1 MFAEPRPVTAE
12 GRWRCARHSKITRMR
27 TAQNLVYVAGRI
39 VVALVMTGAQRHQPA
54 GCNIFH
60 VAVERGQHPLCGRGG
75 ERRALRI
82 DKTIDRVDD
91 GSGPE
96 RDGLVECSVD
106 VFGLANVEGLDF
118 DAKSD

>member
-12 GRWRCARHSKITRMR
+12 GRWRRPRHSKITRMR

-60 VAVERGQHPLCGRGG
+60 VAVERGQPPLGGRSG
-75 ERRALRI
+75 ERRALLI
-82 DKTIDRVDD
+82 DKTIDRLAPR
-91 GSGPE
+91 SRPE
-96 RDGLVECSVD
+96 PTPLSNSHPHTAA
-106 VFGLANVEGLDF
+106 L
-118 DAKSD
+118 